1 MSAQTPEMNQQGNRA
16 SERLDYTRGKLSV
29 LNKAIVRKPP
39 FCYGMP
45 PLSDSDYTLFY
56 GKEGDAQDKP
66 VAKDIRV
73 ELYKLNVYG
82 ATSLTFLGIGQNA
95 FFKPHV
101 DTPRSE
107 LMFGSLVIIFPTPY
121 KGGELMLRRP
131 GRKEVQHWELD
142 SSALL
147 EEETQPSI
155 AYVAFFS
162 DVEHEVLPVT
172 SGYRGKDSPSS
183 HAIARSM
190 PTNEPTFQHTLSSVL
205 DDPMF
210 LPDGGNLMS
219 GLAHTYPLAK
229 SYPDV
234 EAAKQALKNVEPH
247 LKASD
252 GVILRVLRELSL
264 DASLK
269 IVYEARDSQFAG
281 EMCYVMFDR
290 VIKLPDNDHMIEGT
304 ASEYLEE
311 EEGGQPVMAAGI
323 RDHQIVR
330 LAERMDKA
338 KPIAVHWV
346 TGNPKVEQEAEW
358 VRREDPDVVY
368 WRIWIFVR
376 VGPKGQCVVASNA

>member
-1 MSAQTPEMNQQGNRA
+1 MSHPATYGVGGNNVYDETYRKA
-16 SERLDYTRGKLSV
+16 GKLDKTDFALGFDV
-29 LNKAIVRKPP
+29 NR
-39 FCYGMP
+39 
-45 PLSDSDYTLFY
+45 SDSIDVVRTELFV
-56 GKEGDAQDKP
+56 ESRDKP

-73 ELYKLNVYG
+73 DLYKLNVYG
-82 ATSLTFLGIGQNA
+82 QNA
-95 FFKPHV
+95 FFTPHV

-147 EEETQPSI
+147 EEETQPSS
-155 AYVAFFS
+155 ATSSTKSCPSPPGTVCQS
-162 DVEHEVLPVT
+162 VT
-172 SGYRGKDSPSS
+172 YNLFHAGGKDSPSS

-190 PTNEPTFQHTLSSVL
+190 PTNESTFQHTLSSVL

-252 GVILRVLRELSL
+252 GVILRVLRKLSL

-323 RDHQIVR
+323 RDHQINGF
-330 LAERMDKA
+330 EEK
-338 KPIAVHWV
+338 IQ
-346 TGNPKVEQEAEW
+346 TYGNEATIE
-358 VRREDPDVVY
+358 VVY